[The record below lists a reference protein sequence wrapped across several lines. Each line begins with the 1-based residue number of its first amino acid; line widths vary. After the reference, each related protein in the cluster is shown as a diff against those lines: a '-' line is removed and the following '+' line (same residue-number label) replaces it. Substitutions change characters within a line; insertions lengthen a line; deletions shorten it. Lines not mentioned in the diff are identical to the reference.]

1 MTFVLSLKSGGSKT
15 STREELDSTLVYL
28 ESGDNY
34 FKSIDGIKF
43 YRIGLGKLLISQIQG
58 NYPNQRLDEQF
69 NVTFDIA
76 MQFHLRFTRKNTSD
90 FFDISG
96 ALEAE
101 GFLGLAPVTN
111 LDNIYMLV
119 YESVVA
125 KSRFSSVDNSEAQ
138 IVLKQNRNFVRNI
151 AQNFADY
158 SNHDQFLYKVTRQD
172 VTKN

>member
-1 MTFVLSLKSGGSKT
+1 MTYVLNLKSGGSKT
-15 STREELDSTLVYL
+15 FTREELDSTLVYL

-90 FFDISG
+90 FC
-96 ALEAE
+96 
-101 GFLGLAPVTN
+101 
-111 LDNIYMLV
+111 
-119 YESVVA
+119 
-125 KSRFSSVDNSEAQ
+125 
-138 IVLKQNRNFVRNI
+138 
-151 AQNFADY
+151 
-158 SNHDQFLYKVTRQD
+158 
-172 VTKN
+172 